1 MMKTYRIKII
11 REDGPRRQFE
21 KQGRLEIAQDS
32 ARIVLKTKDREGFL
46 IDPKSVSQ
54 VFRTA
59 ASVIYRPSP
68 LRFRIF
74 LALALLLSLSV
85 LGFGIG
91 VWLAPILIIGG
102 VLLSFDTYVRVVIVL
117 EQQKILVLMPTK
129 AFYYLLNNKLL
140 NTV

>member
-1 MMKTYRIKII
+1 MNTYRIKII
-11 REDGPRRQFE
+11 REDGPPQFE
-21 KQGRLEIAQDS
+21 KQGHLEIAQDS
-32 ARIVLKTKDREGFL
+32 ARIMLKTKDREGFL
-46 IDPKSVSQ
+46 IDQKRISQ

-68 LRFRIF
+68 LRFPIF